1 MFGIV
6 KYFKG
11 KSMGY
16 IPCTF
21 YEDETKAETIKN
33 ALQEAADKKTIHLK
47 YEVVKL

>member
-16 IPCTF
+16 LPCMF
-21 YEDETKAETIKN
+21 YEDENKAETIKN
-33 ALQEAADKKTIHLK
+33 ALQEAADNKAMNLK
-47 YEVVKL
+47 YEVVKI

>member
-16 IPCTF
+16 IPCMF
-21 YEDETKAETIKN
+21 YEDENKTETIKN
-33 ALQEAADKKTIHLK
+33 ALQEEANKKTTHLK